1 MFWYLAGRKKTQSVQ
16 KICRKEIRKLFT
28 VTSCCQW
35 EKRQK
40 RHIQIQLKE
49 MSHYQ
54 NWTNMT
60 PSPVQ
65 RGTLR
70 TSWGLP
76 SGNISFFRRA
86 IGKAY
91 ACYELVD
98 FSVQC
103 QLSVPAEKCVYWT
116 FFCTLS
122 SFSWAQ
128 KGHIYIP
135 TKKGVFSLY
144 IEFCCRVGYKQI
156 DTKHYILVEQT
167 VSPYT

>member
-1 MFWYLAGRKKTQSVQ
+1 
-16 KICRKEIRKLFT
+16 
-28 VTSCCQW
+28 
-35 EKRQK
+35 
-40 RHIQIQLKE
+40 

-76 SGNISFFRRA
+76 SGINISFFRKA
-86 IGKAY
+86 ISNAY

-135 TKKGVFSLY
+135 TKKGVFFSLY
-144 IEFCCRVGYKQI
+144 WVLLQGRLQTNRYETLHFGRTNSLAVYLVSASWSSWRLLITSFR
-156 DTKHYILVEQT
+156 KHQYCHLLF
-167 VSPYT
+167 P